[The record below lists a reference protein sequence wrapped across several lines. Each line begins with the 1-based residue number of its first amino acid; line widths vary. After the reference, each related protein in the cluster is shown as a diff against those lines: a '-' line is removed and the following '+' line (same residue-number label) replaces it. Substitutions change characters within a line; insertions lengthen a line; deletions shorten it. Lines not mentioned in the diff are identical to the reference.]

1 MLWHRIW
8 PLLPPP
14 PATMATPWRRAM
26 GPCHRTRRRRT
37 LVGRSHIRKKQP
49 TFSYPRVWKRKFS
62 KVNVFSYPKSTFS
75 YLQIF
80 FIPSNLF
87 HTLKIFFI
95 LCKTFF
101 IFCKWFSYFQ
111 IIFIL
116 CKKKFFAKKK
126 IWKSFSYLI
135 ASLAFKR
142 YVHLFTIEITSHFV
156 GGSSWQ
162 NYVAQS
168 SSSPTGWLWRAPTAP
183 TCQAAEALSP
193 GSMITSSIRVAFLNC
208 QFRATHKFL
217 RVHHVCEET
226 SLSVFYAQAWRHGG
240 LYGARH

>member
-1 MLWHRIW
+1 MFFHTQKV
-8 PLLPPP
+8 PF
-14 PATMATPWRRAM
+14 
-26 GPCHRTRRRRT
+26 H
-37 LVGRSHIRKKQP
+37 
-49 TFSYPRVWKRKFS
+49 TF
-62 KVNVFSYPKSTFS
+62 KSFS
-75 YLQIF
+75 YLK
-80 FIPSNLF
+80 NLF
-87 HTLKIFFI
+87 HTLQNLFHILQMVFI
-95 LCKTFF
+95 L
-101 IFCKWFSYFQ
+101 SNYFHSLQ
-111 IIFIL
+111 KKIL
-116 CKKKFFAKKK
+116 CKKK

-240 LYGARH
+240 LYVARH